1 MEKDQI
7 NHPVRITSA
16 RFAIDGMSCQACAN
30 RIEKV
35 LRRHVGISVADVNFA
50 SDELQTSFDSGIL
63 SKQDIATIV
72 AKAGFKATEI
82 NPQSLDKLQTQ
93 NASESNTVM
102 PIRLIIVCLLA
113 LPFLLG
119 MLGMLVGQHWMLPPL
134 WQFFFATIVQFG
146 LAWPFYRDAVKSL
159 QGGLA
164 NMDVL
169 VSLGTVSIWLYSSV
183 MLLSQSHQA
192 HQHIYFE
199 ASVMV
204 IAFVSLGK
212 YLEQRTKKQSLNSM
226 SMLLQ
231 LTPKMVRKQTAHG
244 WQQVPLNQIQPGDI
258 LQTNAGNR
266 IAADGIVS
274 SGQAWCDESYL
285 TGESKPLLKQTG
297 DKVLAGALLS
307 NGSITYQAQT
317 LGSQTLLG
325 DMMQAL
331 AQAQGSKAPIA
342 RLADKVSMVFVPT
355 VVAIAVLTFILN
367 YWLGGDFNQ
376 AITRGVAVLV
386 IACPCALGLATPAA
400 MMVGM
405 GRSARY
411 GVWFKDAASLERT
424 SQVTTVVLDKTG
436 TLTNGKPQIIAQWCA
451 PNSNLNS
458 QKILQ
463 LAAAVEQLTTHPL
476 AQAIIQAA
484 QQQQLPAL
492 TATNSHSDIGQGTQ
506 AQIAGYGIV
515 KVGSPSYCGFSIPQ
529 ELMEQEIWQMA
540 SIVVISINQQ
550 VAGAL
555 AIADALKEDTI
566 SAIQRLQQQHIE
578 IQIMSGDQHSI
589 VEHIARQL
597 GISHYQAQMN
607 PRAKAEA
614 VHLLMQQGK
623 IVAMVGDGINDA
635 PALAA
640 ADVSFA
646 MYGGADIATNTASA
660 TLMRHSVTQV
670 ADALALA
677 HATVRVVKQNLFFA
691 FFYNILGIP
700 LAAIGWLSPVIAGA
714 AMAMSSISVLLNALR
729 LRTSKLN

>member
-1 MEKDQI
+1 MDEKQHS
-7 NHPVRITSA
+7 NSNKTATA
-16 RFAIDGMSCQACAN
+16 RFAIEGMDCQACAN

-35 LRRHVGISVADVNFA
+35 LRRQQGIIAADVNFA
-50 SDELQTSFDSGIL
+50 SDELQTCFDNSIL
-63 SKQDIATIV
+63 TTNEIVQIIAKT
-72 AKAGFKATEI
+72 GFKAIPASSTGI
-82 NPQSLDKLQTQ
+82 QTLADTQSGEHTGI
-93 NASESNTVM
+93 SW
-102 PIRLIIVCLLA
+102 RLA
-113 LPFLLG
+113 LIWLIAMPFIIGMLSMLLG
-119 MLGMLVGQHWMLPPL
+119 QQWMLPPP
-134 WQFFFATIVQFG
+134 WQFILASIIQLGF
-146 LAWPFYRDAVKSL
+146 AWPFYNSAIKSL
-159 QGGLA
+159 QGGVA

-169 VSLGTVSIWLYSSV
+169 VSLGTIAIWLYSSV
-183 MLLSQSHQA
+183 MLFNQHDHA
-192 HQHIYFE
+192 HQYIYFE

-244 WQQVPLNQIQPGDI
+244 WQQVPLSQIQPGDI

-342 RLADKVSMVFVPT
+342 RLADKVSMVFVPI

-367 YWLGGDFNQ
+367 YCLGGGFNQ

-451 PNSNLNS
+451 PNSNFNS

-506 AQIAGYGIV
+506 AQIAGYGNV
-515 KVGSPSYCGFSIPQ
+515 KVGNPAYCRFSIPQ
-529 ELMEQEIWQMA
+529 ELMEQEIWQIA
-540 SIVVISINQQ
+540 SIVVIAINEE
-550 VAGAL
+550 VAGAF

-566 SAIQRLQQQHIE
+566 SAIQRLQQHIE
-578 IQIMSGDQHSI
+578 IQMMSGDQHSV

-623 IVAMVGDGINDA
+623 VVAMVGDGINDA

>member
-1 MEKDQI
+1 MDKNQ
-7 NHPVRITSA
+7 NSQPVQTITA

-35 LRRHVGISVADVNFA
+35 LRRHTGVIAADVNFA
-50 SDELQTSFDSGIL
+50 SDELQTSYNSEQL
-63 SKQDIATIV
+63 TNTDIEQIV
-72 AKAGFKATEI
+72 AKAGFKATAIDNKSIAELA
-82 NPQSLDKLQTQ
+82 NLDGAAT
-93 NASESNTVM
+93 NTVI
-102 PIRLIIVCLLA
+102 PVRLIIICLLA
-113 LPFLLG
+113 LPFLIG
-119 MLGMLVGQHWMLPPL
+119 MLGMLGGQNWMLPPIG
-134 WQFFFATIVQFG
+134 QFLLASIVQLG
-146 LAWPFYRDAVKSL
+146 LAWPFYRDAIKSL
-159 QGGLA
+159 QGGVA

-183 MLLSQSHQA
+183 MLFSHNHQE

-231 LTPKMVRKQTAHG
+231 LTPKMVLKQLDNR
-244 WQQVPLNQIQPGDI
+244 WQEVPLNQIQAGDI

-266 IAADGIVS
+266 IAADGFVH
-274 SGQAWCDESYL
+274 SGEAWCDESYL
-285 TGESKPLLKQTG
+285 TGESKPLLKQQG

-325 DMMQAL
+325 DMMHAL

-355 VVAIAVLTFILN
+355 VVAIAILTFIFN
-367 YWLGGDFNQ
+367 WWLGNGFNE
-376 AITRGVAVLV
+376 AVTRGVAVLV

-424 SQVTTVVLDKTG
+424 SQVNTIVLDKTG
-436 TLTNGKPQIIAQWCA
+436 TLTTGKPQLEAQWRNPTCKLT
-451 PNSNLNS
+451 NE
-458 QKILQ
+458 KILQ

-476 AQAIIQAA
+476 AQAIILTA
-484 QQQQLPAL
+484 QQQQLSTL
-492 TATNSHSDIGQGTQ
+492 TASNSHSDIGQGTQ
-506 AQIAGYGIV
+506 AQIADYGIV
-515 KVGSPSYCGFSIPQ
+515 KVGNPAYCEFNMPLELIKQ
-529 ELMEQEIWQMA
+529 EVWQIA
-540 SIVVISINQQ
+540 SIVVVAINAE
-550 VAGAL
+550 VVGAF
-555 AIADALKEDTI
+555 AIADALKEDTV
-566 SAIQRLQQQHIE
+566 SAIHRLQQQHID
-578 IQIMSGDQHSI
+578 IHIMSGDQHSV
-589 VEHIARQL
+589 VEYMAKKLHIR
-597 GISHYQAQMN
+597 HYQAQMN

-614 VHLLMQQGK
+614 VQQLMQKGK
-623 IVAMVGDGINDA
+623 VVAMVGDGINDA

-646 MYGGADIATNTASA
+646 MYGGADVATNTASA
-660 TLMRHSVTQV
+660 TLMRHSVAQV

-677 HATVRVVKQNLFFA
+677 QDTVRVVKQNLFFA

-729 LRTSKLN
+729 LRKSRLN